1 MLAEFKE
8 FINRGNVIDLAVAVV
23 MGAAFAPVIS
33 AIVESILMPL
43 IGMLVGEPNFDGV
56 GRFAC
61 DGGVCAGSVGVA
73 ITAIV
78 NFLFV
83 ALALFLVIKAYNRM
97 SRAKSPEQSAEP
109 EPDADPDEVVL
120 LREIRDA
127 LRTGPGAI

>member
-1 MLAEFKE
+1 MFTEFRE

-23 MGAAFAPVIS
+23 MGAAFAPVIN

-43 IGMLVGEPNFDGV
+43 VGLVFGEPNFDAI
-56 GRFAC
+56 GRFGC
-61 DGGVCAGSVGVA
+61 DGETCAGSVGAA
-73 ITAIV
+73 ITAVV

-83 ALALFLVIKAYNRM
+83 ALALFFVVKAHNRM
-97 SRAKSPEQSAEP
+97 ARRSPEQDGAP

-127 LRTGPGAI
+127 LRDRQDAT

>member
-1 MLAEFKE
+1 MLTEFKE

-23 MGAAFAPVIS
+23 MGAAFAPVIA

-43 IGMLVGEPNFDGV
+43 IGMLVGEPNFDGL

-61 DGGVCAGSVGVA
+61 DEGGCAGSVGVA

-97 SRAKSPEQSAEP
+97 ARQSPEQADEP
-109 EPDADPDEVVL
+109 EAGADPDEVVL

-127 LRTGPGAI
+127 LRTRPGPL